1 MAKSNLK
8 KDNLSIIETIALSV
22 AIIAPTAAMSINVSL
37 MAKNASF
44 SVPLIFVISTIV
56 VGLVSFSII
65 KFNRYF
71 SSAGSLY
78 TFTGKSLGK
87 RAGFITGWTLVLAY
101 LTLAAGCSAEFGA
114 FFSSL
119 LKNFFGIQVTWLP
132 LALIASIGILIFG
145 ISDAKI
151 STRIMLTMEGLSIFL
166 ISILSIVI
174 LIKVGSTKGLSA
186 IPFKTNGTHFSAL
199 ASTSVLAFLS
209 FIGFESASSLG
220 EETKNPKKLIP
231 LAIMSAVFVSGLF
244 YIVVSY
250 SQVIGFSVDAKG
262 LKALTASSLP
272 LTDLSDKYISKIFG
286 MFLLLSASLSCFSC
300 SLGSTCAG
308 ARILFSMSRD
318 GMLHKNL
325 SNVHKKYN
333 TPYVGIIAI
342 LIPAILIQIPLYK
355 INGIDA
361 FNDLA
366 TIGSLAIIVSYLFTS
381 VGAIAFFKHTREIK
395 NSSILIPAI
404 SILPLV
410 YVLCSNIYPIPE
422 FPNNIF
428 PYIVLGWIAVG
439 FVLSKKIIK
448 IPNVNANTEA
458 SVSNINKESLG
469 A

>member
-37 MAKNASF
+37 MAGSASF
-44 SVPLIFVISTIV
+44 SVPLIFLVSTVV

-65 KFNRYF
+65 KFNHYF

-78 TFTGKSLGK
+78 TFAGKALGK

-101 LTLAAGCSAEFGA
+101 LTLAAGCSAEFGS

-119 LKNFFGIQVTWLP
+119 LKDFWGIQAPWLP
-132 LALIASIGILIFG
+132 LALIASIGILILG

-151 STRIMLTMEGLSIFL
+151 STRIMLTMEGLSILL

-186 IPFKTNGTHFSAL
+186 IPFKTNGTNFSAL
-199 ASTSVLAFLS
+199 ASTSVFAFLS

-250 SQVIGFSVDAKG
+250 SQVIGFGVDAKG

-272 LTDLSDKYISKIFG
+272 LTDLSGKYISKIFG
-286 MFLLLSASLSCFSC
+286 MFLLFSASLSCFSC
-300 SLGSTCAG
+300 SLGSVCAG

-318 GMLHKNL
+318 GMLHKGL
-325 SNVHKKYN
+325 SNVHKKYD
-333 TPYVGIIAI
+333 TPYVGIAAI
-342 LIPAILIQIPLYK
+342 LIPAVLIQIPLYK

-361 FNDLA
+361 FNYLA

-381 VGAIAFFKHTREIK
+381 VGAIVFFKHTKEIK
-395 NSSILIPAI
+395 NSSIIIPAV

-410 YVLCSNIYPIPE
+410 YVLYSNIYPVPE
-422 FPNNIF
+422 FPGNIF
-428 PYIVLGWIAVG
+428 PYIVLGWIAIG
-439 FVLSKKIIK
+439 FVLGKKVVK
-448 IPNVNANTEA
+448 VPSVNTDTLT
-458 SVSNINKESLG
+458 SVSDMDKESLG